1 MPKTI
6 LTVTSL
12 KGGVG
17 KSTSAI
23 HLAQYFCRRGPT
35 LLVDGDPNR
44 SVLEWSQRGV
54 SLPFTVITDRQLARE
69 AGQYDIIIIDTKGRP
84 EEDDLREMIEYSD
97 LVIVPCFAEA
107 QALGT
112 LRHLREKF
120 QKLNSA
126 KYRILLTNIPPLP
139 QQDGPQC
146 RAFLLDLEMPL
157 FDTAV
162 RSLKAFKRASF
173 AGTTVD
179 LLRDDPRACLGWS
192 DYVAIG
198 EQIEAIL
205 GLPELNTGSTASS
218 EPETPPQQ
226 EAYV

>member
-1 MPKTI
+1 MPKII

-84 EEDDLREMIEYSD
+84 EEDDLREMMNTPIWSLCLASPRPRP
-97 LVIVPCFAEA
+97 LVHSATCA
-107 QALGT
+107 
-112 LRHLREKF
+112 R
-120 QKLNSA
+120 NS
-126 KYRILLTNIPPLP
+126 RNSIPP
-139 QQDGPQC
+139 
-146 RAFLLDLEMPL
+146 
-157 FDTAV
+157 
-162 RSLKAFKRASF
+162 
-173 AGTTVD
+173 
-179 LLRDDPRACLGWS
+179 
-192 DYVAIG
+192 
-198 EQIEAIL
+198 
-205 GLPELNTGSTASS
+205 STASF
-218 EPETPPQQ
+218 
-226 EAYV
+226 